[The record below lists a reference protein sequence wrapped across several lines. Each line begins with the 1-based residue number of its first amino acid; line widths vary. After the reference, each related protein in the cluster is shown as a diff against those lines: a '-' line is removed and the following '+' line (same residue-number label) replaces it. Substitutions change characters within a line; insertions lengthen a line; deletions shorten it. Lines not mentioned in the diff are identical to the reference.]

1 MIISR
6 TPFRIS
12 FAGGGSDLEAFYRR
26 QEGCALSTSINKYV
40 YVLINPSPI
49 KNYNIIRCSLTE
61 YTHWAYQIKD
71 PIVRHA
77 LSLVGINTGIE
88 IVSVSDI
95 PAGTGLGSSSAFT
108 TGLIYCLYKLKNNF
122 VSKEDLAQTAC
133 HIEIEELKEPIGKQ
147 DQYAVAYG
155 GLNFIRFHPDGKV
168 SIEPIVIPDEKMAQ
182 LQNNL
187 LMFFTGRVHKS
198 RSILTEQRRNILSC
212 NDKFHCLSQMTQ
224 LAKDLKE
231 IICHGDLDDFGKI
244 LHEGW
249 MRKKSMAKNISND
262 CIDDLYNRGIKE
274 GKALGGKLCGAGG
287 GGYLLFYCLPENQP
301 RLRRN
306 LKELEEFYF
315 EFDQNGSTII
325 FNKSE
330 KNYNL
335 F

>member
-12 FAGGGSDLEAFYRR
+12 FAGGGSDLEAFYGR

-49 KNYNIIRCSLTE
+49 KDQIIIRCSLPECTNR
-61 YTHWAYQIKD
+61 ANQIKN

-77 LSLVGINTGIE
+77 LSLFGINTGIE

-95 PAGTGLGSSSAFT
+95 LSGTGLGSSSAFT
-108 TGLIYCLYKLKNNF
+108 TGLIYCLYRLKNNF

-133 HIEIEELKEPIGKQ
+133 HIEIEELKKPIGKQ

-155 GLNFIRFHPDGKV
+155 GLNFIRFHPNGKV
-168 SIEPIVIPDEKMAQ
+168 SVEPIVIPDEKMAQ

-187 LMFFTGRVHKS
+187 LMFFTGHVHKS
-198 RSILTEQRRNILSC
+198 CSILTEQRQNTLSY

-231 IICHGDLDDFGKI
+231 VFYHGDLDDFGKI

-249 MRKKSMAKNISND
+249 MRKKSLAKNISND
-262 CIDDLYNRGIKE
+262 CIDVLYNRGIKE
-274 GKALGGKLCGAGG
+274 GKALGGKLLGAGG
-287 GGYLLFYCLPENQP
+287 GGYFLFYCAPENQP
-301 RLRRN
+301 CLRRS

-315 EFDQNGSTII
+315 EFDQSGSTII
-325 FNKSE
+325 FKKSE
-330 KNYNL
+330 QNNIIL
-335 F
+335 